1 MSFNYHSGGED
12 QFVIV
17 SWPRRNAFCPRE
29 ARTLYLPENNLVV
42 CLKAMPCPGILE
54 SNWKCNICCS
64 TLLHDHTCL
73 FRVHQKKHRLFGF
86 SSCRDRGNG
95 KKRHKKSASFAIWG
109 LPHVQ
114 ASLEQAEHHS
124 TLFLCFAA
132 YFSAVFRPISR
143 SSSGQDTWNA
153 ACLLSPFHK
162 SQQSHKNVKMLC
174 SNKKEKS
181 PR

>member
-1 MSFNYHSGGED
+1 MFIAENCTGQPCCRHK
-12 QFVIV
+12 
-17 SWPRRNAFCPRE
+17 RK
-29 ARTLYLPENNLVV
+29 ARLGRTDRQPYGAMKNLD
-42 CLKAMPCPGILE
+42 I
-54 SNWKCNICCS
+54 ICCF

-73 FRVHQKKHRLFGF
+73 LRVHQKKHRLFGF

-162 SQQSHKNVKMLC
+162 SQQSHTNAQMLC
-174 SNKKEKS
+174 
-181 PR
+181 